1 MIRINRRLSIP
12 EHEIS
17 FTFSRSAGPGGQNVN
32 KVSTRV
38 TLWFDVAA
46 SLSLSAAEKRLIRAR
61 LASRISRAGVMRV
74 VSSCHRS
81 QAKNRAAARERFAAL
96 LAEALRPEKPRRPTR
111 PHPGARERRLA
122 AKRRRSRIKE
132 TRGRVRG
139 EE

>member
-1 MIRINRRLSIP
+1 MKIAGGPEIP

-38 TLWFDVAA
+38 TLRFDVAA
-46 SLSLSAAEKRLIRAR
+46 SPSLSGAEKRRIRER
-61 LASRISRAGVMRV
+61 LATRMNRDGVMRV
-74 VSSCHRS
+74 VSSRHRT
-81 QAKNRAAARERFAAL
+81 QAMNRAAALERFAAL
-96 LAEALRPEKPRRPTR
+96 LEEALRPEKTRRPTR
-111 PHPGARERRLA
+111 PHPGAREKRLA

-132 TRGRVRG
+132 ARGRVRG

>member
-1 MIRINRRLSIP
+1 MKIAGGPEIP

-38 TLWFDVAA
+38 TLRFDVAA
-46 SLSLSAAEKRLIRAR
+46 SPSLSAAEKRLLRER

-74 VSSCHRS
+74 VSSRHRS

-111 PHPGARERRLA
+111 PRPGARERRLA

-132 TRGRVRG
+132 ARGRVRG